1 MMLLLNINGEVD
13 VLFKTYSLSEIL
25 GEESS
30 NVYSMNLTYGVNKTF
45 YVDLFKIKAIIYDS
59 LLINY

>member
-13 VLFKTYSLSEIL
+13 VIFKTYSLSEIL